1 MAEFA
6 CRQDE
11 VNSAF
16 WLATQVGKMSP
27 SFPLGISRVGP
38 AKKVILIAM
47 T

>member
-1 MAEFA
+1 MAESA
-6 CRQDE
+6 CGQNE

-38 AKKVILIAM
+38 SRKLF
-47 T
+47 